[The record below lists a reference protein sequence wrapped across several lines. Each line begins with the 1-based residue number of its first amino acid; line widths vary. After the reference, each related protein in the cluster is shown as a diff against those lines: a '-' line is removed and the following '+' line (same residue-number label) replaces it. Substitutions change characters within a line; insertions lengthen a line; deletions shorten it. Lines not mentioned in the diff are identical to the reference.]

1 MALARKL
8 ATYDDL
14 LALPEDARAELLAG
28 EVIVQ
33 PSPTVRHQRINA
45 KLGYRISGSFDD
57 DDDDDARGPGGWW
70 IVHDVDIRLTAHDV
84 VRPDLSGWRRARVPL
99 LPESRPVDAVPD
111 WICEILSPSNAKRDR
126 GYKSDLY
133 ATHGVGHYWI
143 VDQVEGLLEAFV
155 LRGGT
160 WSRIGMYDDSQRHRI
175 PPFDAV
181 ELSLRGLFKPP
192 APQT

>member
-33 PSPTVRHQRINA
+33 PSPTPPHQN
-45 KLGYRISGSFDD
+45 ISGGLVHRIGGPFHFDYD
-57 DDDDDARGPGGWW
+57 EDGRGPGGWW
-70 IVHDVDIRLTAHDV
+70 ILHDVDVRFTTHDV
-84 VRPDLSGWRRARVPL
+84 VRPDLSGWRRTRLANPYG
-99 LPESRPVDAVPD
+99 PRPVDVIPD

-143 VDQVEGLLEAFV
+143 VDQVEGLLEAFA

-192 APQT
+192 SPQT